1 MIKTQKYCDD
11 FLCHNLS
18 YPRENTCQKYH
29 PTRKHSVTWKNYHNS
44 FYCVRSNHLL
54 LCGYREKKRRK
65 HLNLGYGNCFVIGLT
80 LQMLLFSTKSSQRH
94 FFEENSLAYNIC
106 ACLATLFL
114 GWHFL
119 TLIIFHLPLSR
130 SFIWAINCYKNVLPG
145 I

>member
-1 MIKTQKYCDD
+1 MIFFATIYSTQGKILVKSIIPQEYTV
-11 FLCHNLS
+11 L
-18 YPRENTCQKYH
+18 REET
-29 PTRKHSVTWKNYHNS
+29 TITL

-65 HLNLGYGNCFVIGLT
+65 HLNLGNGNCFVIELT

-114 GWHFL
+114 G
-119 TLIIFHLPLSR
+119 
-130 SFIWAINCYKNVLPG
+130 
-145 I
+145 